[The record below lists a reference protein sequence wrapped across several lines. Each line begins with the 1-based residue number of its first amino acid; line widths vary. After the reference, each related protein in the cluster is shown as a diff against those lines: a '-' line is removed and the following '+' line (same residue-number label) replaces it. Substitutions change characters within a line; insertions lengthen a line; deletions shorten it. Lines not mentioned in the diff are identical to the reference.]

1 MSPPTAGERLGR
13 LLAVVPWIA
22 AHDGPTVAEVCDRFD
37 ITEKDLTAD
46 LNLLFLCGVYPF
58 TPDVLIDV
66 TIAGGRVWIT
76 MADYFRRPLRLTSR
90 EALAL
95 VAVGRFY
102 LRMPG
107 GDANTRLA
115 SALAKI
121 AGALGLGGDEAVEI
135 DLDATPAG
143 LLACLRDAVESRSKV
158 DLTYYSFG
166 RDATTRRVVHP
177 WKVLNV
183 AGHWYLSAWCETA
196 RAERMFRLDRILEA
210 GATAETFGVPAPS
223 PPRPVTPGVVYNPA
237 VTDASWVVELAP
249 DARWVAELYPNEEV
263 EDLGEGRLRVRLRA
277 AEKAWMERL
286 LLRAGGSV
294 AVIEGDTDLASSAAR
309 RVLRRYQRNS

>member
-13 LLAVVPWIA
+13 LLAIVPWIA
-22 AHDGPTVAEVCDRFD
+22 SHDGPTVAEVCDRFD

-46 LNLLFLCGVYPF
+46 LNLLFLCGLYPF

-66 TIAGGRVWIT
+66 TIAGGRVWVS

-115 SALAKI
+115 SALAKL
-121 AGALGLGGDEAVEI
+121 AGALGLGDDEAVEI
-135 DLDATPAG
+135 DLDATPAT
-143 LLACLRDAVESRSKV
+143 LLSNLREAVESRSKV
-158 DLTYYSFG
+158 ELTYYSFG

-196 RAERMFRLDRILEA
+196 GAERVFRFDRILDA
-210 GATAETFGVPAPS
+210 ATTAETFGVPATS
-223 PPRPVTPGVVYNPA
+223 PARPVTSGVMYRPS
-237 VTDASWVVELAP
+237 VTDTSWVLELAP
-249 DARWVAELYPNEEV
+249 EARWVAERYPNEEV
-263 EDLGEGRLRVRLRA
+263 EDLGQGRLRVHLRV
-277 AEKAWMERL
+277 AERAWMERL

-294 AVIEGDTDLASSAAR
+294 AVIEGDFDLASNAAR